1 MMQKTVELKEIRCF
15 FSIYRS
21 LYFIIFFGLHQ
32 CLVKMP
38 KLGFISS
45 KGKKDKTCFVGLS
58 MMCYT
63 LGKEKRMCLGDF
75 QLSGLMGKLLY

>member
-38 KLGFISS
+38 KLGFISP
-45 KGKKDKTCFVGLS
+45 KGKKGQN
-58 MMCYT
+58 M
-63 LGKEKRMCLGDF
+63 
-75 QLSGLMGKLLY
+75 LLVDEYLQHMLK